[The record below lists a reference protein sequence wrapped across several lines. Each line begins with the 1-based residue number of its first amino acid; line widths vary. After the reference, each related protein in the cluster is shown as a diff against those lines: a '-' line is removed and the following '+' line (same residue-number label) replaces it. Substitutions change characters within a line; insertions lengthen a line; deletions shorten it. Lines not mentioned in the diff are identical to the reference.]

1 VSLQIVDDESS
12 RLDDAREGHDFINAN
27 HMTMCRFRNA
37 DDEGYRKVKGVVSR
51 YLYDVQAAQV
61 TEERERT

>member
-1 VSLQIVDDESS
+1 MSIQIVDDESS
-12 RLDDAREGHDFINAN
+12 RLEDAREGHDFINAN
-27 HMTMCRFRNA
+27 HMMMCRFRDA

-51 YLYDVQAAQV
+51 YLYEIQAKV